1 MLCVGNSKQR
11 ERGVGDNLR
20 RRGQGEGGK
29 TSVFFFKFSLNKK
42 TELQREPGG
51 TAATGRNMSDVV
63 SSQGKQLYDA
73 ARNGKLPEVG
83 ALLSKPN
90 SRSFVDWKSPVH
102 APRRLPLSLLLC
114 CVSVNILDY
123 IST

>member
-1 MLCVGNSKQR
+1 MIICVGVAR
-11 ERGVGDNLR
+11 A
-20 RRGQGEGGK
+20 GGK
-29 TSVFFFKFSLNKK
+29 NISFFFKICFPEKQK

-73 ARNGKLPEVG
+73 AQNGNLPEVG

-90 SRSFVDWKSPVH
+90 SRSFVDWKDSVH